1 MRTRCQ
7 SQRSVVE
14 RSHFLPGQS
23 RWPADAECCSVAAV
37 VDAEFGHPRLAE
49 IYDAL
54 DPDRGDL
61 GFYLGLVKEFGGRR
75 VLDVGCGTGTLALL
89 LAGQG
94 FDVIGL
100 DPAQASL
107 TVAQAKPAAHLV
119 SWVEGDARVLTATDR
134 DVVTM
139 TANVAQAIADL
150 DEWSMTL
157 QAVHDSLL
165 PGGTLLFETRD
176 PAARAWEEWTRELT
190 QRTVVLPKAG
200 EVTHWT
206 EVTGIEWP
214 LVRFRS
220 TWRFS
225 TDETTL
231 TSDSTLRFRTEAEVM
246 TDLQDN
252 GYNVLDVRDAPD
264 RPGRELVFVAQRS
277 P

>member
-1 MRTRCQ
+1 
-7 SQRSVVE
+7 VE
-14 RSHFLPGQS
+14 RGPSLPGES
-23 RWPADAECCSVAAV
+23 RWPAKAQGCSVAVV

-61 GFYLGLVKEFGGRR
+61 AFYLGLVKEFGGRR
-75 VLDVGCGTGTLALL
+75 VLDVGCGTGTFALL

-100 DPAQASL
+100 DPARASL
-107 TVAQAKPAAHLV
+107 AVAQAKPAAHLV
-119 SWVEGDARVLTATDR
+119 RWVEGDARVLMATDR

-139 TANVAQAIADL
+139 TANVAQAIADP

-157 QAVHDSLL
+157 QVAHDSLL

-190 QRTVVLPKAG
+190 QRTVVLAKAG

-206 EVTGIEWP
+206 EVTDIEWP

-231 TSDSTLRFRTEAEVM
+231 TSDSTLRFRTEAEVV

-252 GYNVLDVRDAPD
+252 GYNVVDVRDAPD
-264 RPGRELVFVAQRS
+264 RPGRELVFVAQRRG
-277 P
+277 